1 MIHRF
6 LENTN
11 VVLASGSDRRRFL
24 LQMMGI
30 KPLVLP
36 SSYAETPNGLPPAR
50 QVIAHA
56 SAKAHAV
63 QPDVAPDCLIIGAD
77 TIVVVDKTILGK
89 PRNPAEAK
97 EFLRLLSGRNHWVY
111 TGICLLYKDHV
122 ATGYRRTRVTFDSLT
137 DSDIEEYVATEEPMD
152 KAGAYGIQGFGAQF
166 ITDIKGCYF
175 NVMGFPLNLFYQLC
189 REVMA

>member
-6 LENTN
+6 LENTK

-24 LQMMGI
+24 LQMMGV

-36 SSYAETPNGLPPAR
+36 SSYAETPNGLPPAE

-56 SAKAHAV
+56 SAKARTV
-63 QPDVAPDCLIIGAD
+63 QQDLDPDCLVIGAD
-77 TIVVVDKTILGK
+77 TIVVIDKMILGK
-89 PRNPAEAK
+89 PRNAAEAR
-97 EFLRLLSGRNHWVY
+97 EYLRLLSGRSHWVY

-122 ATGYRRTRVTFDSLT
+122 STGYRRTKITFDSLT
-137 DSDIEEYVATEEPMD
+137 ESDIEEYVATEEPMD

-166 ITDIKGCYF
+166 ITEIEGCYF

>member
-24 LQMMGI
+24 LEMMGL
-30 KPLVLP
+30 KPQVHP
-36 SSYAETPNGLPPAR
+36 SSYAETPNGLPPSK

-63 QPDVAPDCLIIGAD
+63 RQGLPADCLVIGAD
-77 TIVVVDKTILGK
+77 TIVVVDKMILGK
-89 PRNPAEAK
+89 PHSHAEARD
-97 EFLRLLSGRNHWVY
+97 FLRLLSGRSHWVY
-111 TGICLLYKDHV
+111 TGICLLYQGNV
-122 ATGYRRTRVTFDSLT
+122 STGYKRTKVTFDSLT
-137 DSDIEEYVATEEPMD
+137 ESDIEDYIATEEPMD